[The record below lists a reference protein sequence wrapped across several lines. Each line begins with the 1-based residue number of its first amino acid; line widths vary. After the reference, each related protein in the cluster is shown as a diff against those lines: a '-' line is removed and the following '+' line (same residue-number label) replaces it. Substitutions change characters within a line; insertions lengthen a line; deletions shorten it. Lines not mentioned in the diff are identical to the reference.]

1 MLNFHLSVVQQ
12 ISVLALQIGVIIFVA
27 RFCGEF
33 AKKIKCPSVL
43 GELVAG
49 IIIGPYLLG
58 GIGIP
63 LHGLEHGLFGIL
75 QEVKISGDTIEGV
88 ATLKNVAFPAYHSSL
103 YAIATIGSILLLFM
117 SGLETDLRMFFRY
130 SLVGT
135 LVGVGGVV
143 FSFVAGVFVGKFMLG
158 LDWMHPCSL
167 FLGILCTA
175 TSVGITARILSEKK
189 KIDTPEGV
197 TTMAAA
203 VIDDVLGI
211 ICLAVVLG
219 IVAAPTTGANAGTDW
234 GRIGLISAKCV
245 GFWLGA
251 TAVGL
256 LLAGWIA
263 KFLKSFKSATV
274 FSCLAFGLALLLAGI
289 FEQQGLAMIVGAYV
303 MGLALSKTD
312 ISFALQRSLHPLYNF
327 LVPVFFVVMGM
338 LVDVR
343 VFGNPT
349 VLKIGAIYS
358 VLAVLAKVIGCAIP
372 ALFMNFNM
380 IGAVRVGTGM
390 IPRGEV
396 ALIIAG
402 IGMTTMYQGKPILD
416 SNLFGVAIIMT
427 LVTTLF
433 APPLLTLVL
442 GINKKGVRKE
452 TKDMTT
458 VHTPYSFSSPIIS
471 DFVLRQLIETLSSEG
486 YMLSQLDKES
496 GVMQIRKNNLS
507 FAMMVSG
514 TDITFESNPD
524 EVPFIQA
531 MMFEAIVAL
540 HQDLDKLKQIAN
552 PSEMRQDYFA
562 HGAEFA
568 PENRKDH
575 KAMIR
580 HCIQADA
587 IIMDLQAEDKAGIIQ
602 ELVEKLATKGA
613 LVDKELCLNAV
624 ISRENVASTCMENGV
639 ALPHARTD
647 ATRQLTVAVG
657 ISKKGYNFDS
667 LDGQPSKIFILCLS
681 PLSDNAPHIECL
693 AAIGSVLAKQEN
705 IDKILAANT
714 EEEVVAAFRQ

>member
-12 ISVLALQIGVIIFVA
+12 ISVLALQIGVIIFAA

-58 GIGIP
+58 GISIP
-63 LHGLEHGLFGIL
+63 LHGLEHGLFGFLPNVEIVG
-75 QEVKISGDTIEGV
+75 ETIKGA
-88 ATLKNVAFPAYHSSL
+88 ATITNVAFPAYHSSL

-143 FSFVAGVFVGKFMLG
+143 FSFVAGACVGKFMLG

-219 IVAAPTTGANAGTDW
+219 IVAAPAAGANAGTDW
-234 GRIGLISAKCV
+234 GRIGIISAKCV

-251 TAVGL
+251 TALGL
-256 LLAGWIA
+256 LLAGHIA
-263 KFLKSFKSATV
+263 KFLKVFKSSTV
-274 FSCLAFGLALLLAGI
+274 FSCLAFGFALLLAGI

-338 LVDVR
+338 LVDIR
-343 VFGNPT
+343 VFANPT

-358 VLAVLAKVIGCAIP
+358 ILAVLAKVIGCAIP

-380 IGAVRVGTGM
+380 LGAVRIGTGM

-427 LVTTLF
+427 LITTLF
-433 APPLLTLVL
+433 APPLLSLVL
-442 GINKKGVRKE
+442 SINKKGVRKE
-452 TKDMTT
+452 SKDMTT
-458 VHTPYSFSSPIIS
+458 VHTPYSFNSSIIL
-471 DFVLRQLIETLSSEG
+471 DFVLRQLIETLSREG

-507 FAMMVSG
+507 FAMVVNG

-531 MMFEAIVAL
+531 MMFEAIVGL

-552 PSEMRQDYFA
+552 PAEMRQDYFA
-562 HGAEFA
+562 HGSEFA

-575 KAMIR
+575 RSMIR
-580 HCIQADA
+580 HCIQPDA
-587 IIMDLQAEDKAGIIQ
+587 IIMELESDDKVGVIQ
-602 ELVEKLATKGA
+602 ELVEKLAAKGA
-613 LVDKELCLNAV
+613 LLDKELCLNAV
-624 ISRENVASTCMENGV
+624 ISRENVASTCMENGI

-657 ISKKGYNFDS
+657 ISHKGYNFDS

-705 IDKILAANT
+705 IDKILAAT
-714 EEEVVAAFRQ
+714 TVEEVVAAFRQ

>member
-12 ISVLALQIGVIIFVA
+12 ISVLALQIGVIIFAA

-75 QEVKISGDTIEGV
+75 QEVKVSGATIDGV
-88 ATLKNVAFPAYHSSL
+88 ATIKNVAFPAYHSSL

-143 FSFVAGVFVGKFMLG
+143 FSFVAGVLVGKFMLG

-251 TAVGL
+251 TAIGL

-263 KFLKSFKSATV
+263 KYLKSFKSATV

-471 DFVLRQLIETLSSEG
+471 DFVLRQLIETLSIEG

-531 MMFEAIVAL
+531 MMFETIVAL

-575 KAMIR
+575 KSMIR
-580 HCIQADA
+580 HCIQTDA
-587 IIMDLQAEDKAGIIQ
+587 IIMDLQAEDKAGVIQ
-602 ELVEKLATKGA
+602 ELVEKLAAKGA
-613 LVDKELCLNAV
+613 LVDKDLCLNAV

>member
-12 ISVLALQIGVIIFVA
+12 ISVLALQIGVIIFAA

-58 GIGIP
+58 GISIP
-63 LHGLEHGLFGIL
+63 LHGLEHGLFGFLPNVEIVG
-75 QEVKISGDTIEGV
+75 ETIKGA
-88 ATLKNVAFPAYHSSL
+88 ATITNVAFPAYHSSL

-143 FSFVAGVFVGKFMLG
+143 FSFVAGACVGKFMLG

-219 IVAAPTTGANAGTDW
+219 IVAAPAAGANAGTDW
-234 GRIGLISAKCV
+234 GRIGIISAKCV

-251 TAVGL
+251 TALGL
-256 LLAGWIA
+256 LLAGHIA
-263 KFLKSFKSATV
+263 KFLKVFKSSTV
-274 FSCLAFGLALLLAGI
+274 FSCLAFGFALLLAGI

-338 LVDVR
+338 LVDIR
-343 VFGNPT
+343 VFANPT

-358 VLAVLAKVIGCAIP
+358 ILAVLAKVIGCAIP

-380 IGAVRVGTGM
+380 LGAVRIGTGM

-427 LVTTLF
+427 LITTLF
-433 APPLLTLVL
+433 APPLLSLVL
-442 GINKKGVRKE
+442 SINKKGVRKE
-452 TKDMTT
+452 SKD
-458 VHTPYSFSSPIIS
+458 
-471 DFVLRQLIETLSSEG
+471 
-486 YMLSQLDKES
+486 
-496 GVMQIRKNNLS
+496 
-507 FAMMVSG
+507 
-514 TDITFESNPD
+514 
-524 EVPFIQA
+524 
-531 MMFEAIVAL
+531 
-540 HQDLDKLKQIAN
+540 
-552 PSEMRQDYFA
+552 
-562 HGAEFA
+562 
-568 PENRKDH
+568 
-575 KAMIR
+575 
-580 HCIQADA
+580 
-587 IIMDLQAEDKAGIIQ
+587 
-602 ELVEKLATKGA
+602 
-613 LVDKELCLNAV
+613 
-624 ISRENVASTCMENGV
+624 
-639 ALPHARTD
+639 
-647 ATRQLTVAVG
+647 TR
-657 ISKKGYNFDS
+657 
-667 LDGQPSKIFILCLS
+667 
-681 PLSDNAPHIECL
+681 
-693 AAIGSVLAKQEN
+693 N
-705 IDKILAANT
+705 IKILLKT
-714 EEEVVAAFRQ
+714 SL